1 MSRVRRYAVAL
12 AGLLLVITGAVP
24 VAAAGPAVRPA
35 DAAAPGG
42 RLVVMW
48 RDQAPSS
55 LAMPGARAMRA
66 SAMAQRSVVIAKPGA
81 AGRLAATLRADPRV
95 LAVVPDAVVRAS
107 AWPADGPP
115 SDPLFPRQTDLPQ
128 VHVPDAW
135 KTTTGSPSVV
145 IAVIDSGF
153 DLAHPDLA
161 GVPVVAPHNETWN
174 TTDVTDQYGHGTLV
188 AGTIFAR
195 TNDATGIAGIAPGVT
210 LMPIKVLDG
219 DGSGFF
225 SDVLDGV
232 DWARTHGANII
243 NLSLGALL
251 TPDQVALFQPT
262 FTVARAAGIL
272 IVSAAGNTGIG
283 TRSYP
288 ASLNGVVSV
297 AAVDASDHHVDWST
311 FNSAVDLSAPG
322 VDILSTSAFDP
333 RGYESV
339 SGTSFSSPI
348 VAGIAAL
355 VWSARPTLT
364 VDQLEAVLRASAT
377 DLGTP
382 GRDNLYGSGRVD
394 AAAAI
399 TAPVPDPLPVL
410 DPPPSPAG
418 PMTVSFTSPKTAVRQ
433 RATTFTV
440 SWTTSHDVADGVVLR
455 FAWLQT
461 HGTCPPFAA
470 EVYDYA
476 ILPLVN
482 PIHDSR
488 LVPGLCYRYDV
499 DVVDEANNEAEA
511 VSAPV
516 TVVDLVPPRI
526 VSRSPAPG
534 ATRVPGGTT
543 VRIVFSEPVTGVS
556 WRTVRLRNSVT
567 GKWVA
572 AQVRYAAASH
582 SATIDPVLRMYGD
595 TTYEVVVLRGISD
608 IAGNRLPAAHWSF
621 HTRR

>member
-1 MSRVRRYAVAL
+1 
-12 AGLLLVITGAVP
+12 
-24 VAAAGPAVRPA
+24 
-35 DAAAPGG
+35 
-42 RLVVMW
+42 LVVYW
-48 RDQAPSS
+48 RDQAPAS
-55 LAMPGARAMRA
+55 LAMQGARAMHA
-66 SAMAQRSVVIAKPGA
+66 SATASRSVVIALPGA

-95 LAVVPDAVVRAS
+95 RAVVPDAVVHA
-107 AWPADGPP
+107 AGWPADAPP

-128 VHVPDAW
+128 VHVPGAW
-135 KTTTGSPSVV
+135 KTTIGSPSVV

-161 GVPVVAPHNETWN
+161 GVPVVSPRNETWN
-174 TTDVTDQYGHGTLV
+174 TTDVTDQDGHGTLV

-225 SDVLDGV
+225 SDVLDAV

-262 FTVARAAGIL
+262 FTVARAAGLL
-272 IVSAAGNTGIG
+272 IVAAAGNTGIG

-288 ASLNGVVSV
+288 ASLDGVVSV
-297 AAVDASDHHVDWST
+297 AAVDASDTRADWST

-333 RGYESV
+333 HGYESV

-364 VDQLEAVLRASAT
+364 VNQLEAVLRTSAT
-377 DLGTP
+377 DLGAP

-394 AAAAI
+394 AAAALR
-399 TAPVPDPLPVL
+399 APVPDPLPVL

-418 PMTVSFTSPKTAVRQ
+418 PMTVRFTSPTTAVRQ
-433 RATTFTV
+433 KATTFTV
-440 SWTTSHDVADGVVLR
+440 SWTTSHAAADGVILR
-455 FAWLQT
+455 FAWQEI
-461 HGTCPPFAA
+461 HGRCPAFAA
-470 EVYDYA
+470 PVYDYA
-476 ILPLVN
+476 VLPLVN
-482 PIHDSR
+482 PTRDTH

-499 DVVDEANNEAEA
+499 DVVDEGNNEGETI
-511 VSAPV
+511 SAPV
-516 TVVDLVPPRI
+516 SIVDLVPPRI
-526 VSRSPAPG
+526 VSRSPAAG
-534 ATRVPGGTT
+534 ATRVQGGTT
-543 VRIVFSEPVTGVS
+543 VRIAFSEPVTGVS
-556 WRTVRLRNSVT
+556 WRTLRLRNAETGRWVT
-567 GKWVA
+567 ARVT
-572 AQVRYAAASH
+572 YSDASH

-595 TTYEVVVLRGISD
+595 TTYEVVVLRGIRD
-608 IAGNRLPAAHWSF
+608 IAGNRLPAADWSF
-621 HTRR
+621 RTRR